1 MLNCQMWLAMW
12 YSSGGWLHDHCST
25 PRTAPQDRRCAF
37 AADWNN
43 ALDWIESQ
51 IVEVLGDPAF
61 KNGDGP
67 VTREEFEKVV
77 GG

>member
-1 MLNCQMWLAMW
+1 M
-12 YSSGGWLHDHCST
+12 T
-25 PRTAPQDRRCAF
+25 PAQLQELRRRIAD
-37 AADWNN
+37 AHLQRDYVVTDWNN

-51 IVEVLGDPAF
+51 IMEVIGDPAF
-61 KNGDGP
+61 TNGDGP